1 LFEVLRTTLILN
13 SPFKTPNSK
22 LKKLITPFTYNFSMT
37 KEAFSYLVTNP
48 NEVSKKD
55 VESLEAIL
63 ENIHSFN

>member
-1 LFEVLRTTLILN
+1 
-13 SPFKTPNSK
+13 
-22 LKKLITPFTYNFSMT
+22 MT

-63 ENIHSFN
+63 EEYPFFS